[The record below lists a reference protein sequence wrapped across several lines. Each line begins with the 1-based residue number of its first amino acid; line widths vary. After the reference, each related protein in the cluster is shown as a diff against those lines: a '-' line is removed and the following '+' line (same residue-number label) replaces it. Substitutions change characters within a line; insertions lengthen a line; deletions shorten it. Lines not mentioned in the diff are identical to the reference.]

1 MSEKFYKIILS
12 DEAEINVF
20 IMIMSGL
27 VVNFVVKLILKSK
40 GNLFE
45 VIRFDSGHEC
55 PHKDILK
62 PNGGLSRKIWYE
74 SLDNEQAL
82 DIAVKDLKENY
93 GFYIERFKKW
103 LKDEE
108 GPKRKKS

>member
-1 MSEKFYKIILS
+1 MSEKFYKIIIS
-12 DEAEINVF
+12 EEAEINVF
-20 IMIMSGL
+20 IMIISGL
-27 VVNFVVKLILKSK
+27 VVNFVVKLILKSNGK
-40 GNLFE
+40 VFE
-45 VIRFDSGHEC
+45 VMRFDSGHEC

-62 PNGGLSRKIWYE
+62 PNGELSRKVWYE

-103 LKDEE
+103 LKDGKE
-108 GPKRKKS
+108 PKRKK